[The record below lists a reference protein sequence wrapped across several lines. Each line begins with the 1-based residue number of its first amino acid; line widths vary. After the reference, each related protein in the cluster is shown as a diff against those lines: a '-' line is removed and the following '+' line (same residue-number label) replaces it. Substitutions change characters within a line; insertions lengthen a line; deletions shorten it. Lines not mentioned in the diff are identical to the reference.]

1 MKGEV
6 MATAATK
13 MTAAGGPQS
22 ATIRILNG
30 VAEPMQDVSAW
41 IRFGEVKFFNE
52 DFEDYLI
59 LLVPKDRIEQS
70 VALTLLAR
78 SSVSFTTPE
87 PVELDYSIS
96 VKSDPTHLGEKR
108 SGGGS
113 IAMVIGG
120 PVKGGGK

>member
-1 MKGEV
+1 

-13 MTAAGGPQS
+13 MAADGGPQS

-30 VAEPMQDVSAW
+30 NAEPMQNVSAW

-52 DFEDYLI
+52 DFQDYLI
-59 LLVPKDRIEQS
+59 LLVPNKQIEQS

-78 SSVSFTTPE
+78 GSVSFTSPE
-87 PVELDYSIS
+87 PGTFDYSIS
-96 VKSDPTHLGEKR
+96 IKSDPTNLGENR

-113 IAMVIGG
+113 IKMVIGG